1 MTLALFL
8 MFDKWEEIGS
18 DIKTEGYQCVRDYKV
33 RKWTQRDPN
42 WAIKWE
48 LLSFRQA
55 TWSDFSS
62 SGPLSIS
69 EKKKTKKVL
78 QPVTCNEDV
87 CTLYTLQI
95 IQTAAKVTKMPWYMM
110 YIGELHFT
118 DWAWQISDTSS
129 TNLAS
134 GPLCAAIHLFT
145 IQGCCNCSFDASSS
159 CLSSWSCHPTDSYR
173 HNSKC
178 VTWPHLFTTI
188 TSYNYTC
195 KLHPTVII
203 NRCRTECFHVEA

>member
-134 GPLCAAIHLFT
+134 GGPNVQHYISLQSKDVVIAVLMHHPPASHHGHVIRQTHIVITQNASPGHTSLRPSPHTTTRVNC
-145 IQGCCNCSFDASSS
+145 IQQS
-159 CLSSWSCHPTDSYR
+159 
-173 HNSKC
+173 
-178 VTWPHLFTTI
+178 
-188 TSYNYTC
+188 
-195 KLHPTVII
+195 
-203 NRCRTECFHVEA
+203 